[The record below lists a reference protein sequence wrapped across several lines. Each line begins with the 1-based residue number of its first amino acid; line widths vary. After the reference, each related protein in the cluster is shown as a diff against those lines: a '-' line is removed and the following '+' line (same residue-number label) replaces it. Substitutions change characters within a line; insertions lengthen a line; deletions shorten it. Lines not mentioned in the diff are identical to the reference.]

1 MDHVG
6 RSLLEYIHEDN
17 RQAVVDLMSKYYFLN
32 LPNTLGNF
40 CFRFRIQR
48 NSVDSPLMRIEVAG
62 LRNDDQ
68 IIPVEVRANSIFIH
82 IYLTPIKARNESPTA
97 FSGVET
103 SVFFQ

>member
-1 MDHVG
+1 
-6 RSLLEYIHEDN
+6 
-17 RQAVVDLMSKYYFLN
+17 
-32 LPNTLGNF
+32 
-40 CFRFRIQR
+40 
-48 NSVDSPLMRIEVAG
+48 MRIEVAG